1 MTITYQTNEQA
12 TGQQAWSITEISRS
26 HYAQD
31 LPQCTCKLERDC
43 AYSANRGEM
52 RRIRD
57 EKLKTGS
64 KFTPGEL
71 STLSAW
77 GLLPD

>member
-1 MTITYQTNEQA
+1 MTLTYQSNEQA
-12 TGQQAWSITEISRS
+12 TQQKAWSITEISRS
-26 HYAQD
+26 HYERD
-31 LPQCTCKLERDC
+31 LPQCTCQLERDC
-43 AYSANRGEM
+43 AYSMNRREM

-57 EKLKTGS
+57 EKLEQGRKL
-64 KFTPGEL
+64 TPGEI

>member
-1 MTITYQTNEQA
+1 MIKFKANEQA
-12 TGQQAWSITEISRS
+12 TGQKAWSITEISRS
-26 HYAQD
+26 HYEQD
-31 LPQCTCKLERDC
+31 LPQCTCQLERDC
-43 AYSANRGEM
+43 AYSANRKEM

-57 EKLKTGS
+57 EKLAAGK
-64 KFTPGEL
+64 KLTPGEI